1 MYTII
6 FEGCMMIYINKKSKN
21 ISNILKFIIPSL
33 LGVILF
39 IVPIR
44 VNNNFTI
51 LVKAISDLFIANT
64 IKVLPI
70 ICFIVLAISAVGSFI
85 WFISNKSSN
94 KKFGFIKRLDFLK
107 TNIVWLSI
115 KIISLVFSTMVYFNM
130 GLTCVIDSE
139 TGGFIFNDLITTLVV
154 IFSFAGFLLPLLL
167 DFGLLE
173 FVGTLLV
180 KFMRPIFKLPGRSAV
195 DCITSWL
202 GDGTLGVMLT
212 AKQYEDGYYS
222 EKEAAIISTTFSAV
236 SITFALVVIET
247 VGLTGLFAPY
257 YLSVCIIGIV
267 LAIVVP
273 RIPPLSTKNKRYY
286 NDKSNLKEE
295 IQDGQSVWK
304 VAFNSAL
311 YKTSNN
317 HSIIN
322 FISAGFNNTLDM
334 LLGVLPNVMAVGT
347 IILVIAKYTSLFT
360 ILGMPFIPL
369 LKILGLPEASEASKC
384 ILVGFG
390 DMLTP
395 AIIGSTITSQLT
407 RFVIAVISV
416 TQLIYMSEVGSLILS
431 SKIPVK
437 LWELFIIFIERT
449 IISLVIASIIGK
461 YLLHLI

>member
-1 MYTII
+1 MNN
-6 FEGCMMIYINKKSKN
+6 INNKIN
-21 ISNILKFIIPSL
+21 NLGNVLKFIIPSL

-39 IVPIR
+39 ILPIK
-44 VNNNFTI
+44 VNNNYTI
-51 LVKAISDLFIANT
+51 LVKAFSDFFITNT
-64 IKVLPI
+64 TKILPV
-70 ICFIVLAISAVGSFI
+70 ICFIVLTISAVGSMIWYIANKNYGKKIYFI
-85 WFISNKSSN
+85 
-94 KKFGFIKRLDFLK
+94 KKFDFFK
-107 TNIVWLSI
+107 TSLIWLSL
-115 KIISLVFSTMVYFNM
+115 KIISLVFSTMVLFDT
-130 GLTCVIDSE
+130 GLTYVIDSE

-180 KFMRPIFKLPGRSAV
+180 RFMRPIFKLPGRSAV

-212 AKQYEDGYYS
+212 AKQYEEGYYS

-257 YLSVCIIGIV
+257 YLSVCSIGIV

-273 RIPPLSTKNKRYY
+273 RIPPLSTKYQRYY
-286 NDKSNLKEE
+286 NNKSNLKEE
-295 IQDGQSVWK
+295 IKDGQSIWK

-311 YKTSNN
+311 YKTNSNR
-317 HSIIN
+317 SFTS
-322 FISAGFNNTLDM
+322 FIMSGFKNTLDM

-347 IILVIAKYTSLFT
+347 IILIIAKYTSLFT
-360 ILGMPFIPL
+360 ILGMPFIPF
-369 LKILGLPEASEASKC
+369 LKMLGLPEASQASKC

-437 LWELFIIFIERT
+437 LWELFIIFVERT
-449 IISLVIASIIGK
+449 IISLLIASIIGK
-461 YLLHLI
+461 YLLNLV